1 MLHLDIEV
9 QTIQFF
15 IGSPFDSCSIK
26 LSDAFSTSILQSQL
40 KCKCKDIQ
48 EIWEKIELNVQYV
61 QKSNLKF
68 YFYDGQTIYGE
79 ATINLEFYIGNNLP
93 LIIDN
98 ITIQNKFDQ
107 EAQVKISLAWNQ
119 IDQTQSK
126 QIRQT
131 SPLRD
136 QTIPIPQKNI
146 AQQKKPADELHFEKR
161 TVHATYTQWKDHQEM
176 VKEQYI
182 KKLKEPIKKGQME
195 DEKFEEIRKP
205 EARVMSPRRF
215 QTPKDFKTHN
225 KYQDQKLSGQF
236 DNLKI
241 QKNNQQDFKQINKEL
256 QNNQNNRAPSKSP
269 NRYDSRVK
277 TRNEMLLSASSP
289 NEQLEILKGSTKQ
302 SKPLSKKGELQENF
316 GSKTT
321 QLNQLEGG
329 MTMSTKQL
337 DVDLDNNQS
346 KQQLNQLQSENAQ
359 LKNQISKLTTE
370 NQCLKD
376 QQIKG
381 EAAFN
386 LLSETYSN
394 LRNEYQRIQVKSFNN
409 SSSHSLLNNK
419 ETDHL
424 KRELDQ
430 KAKEIEFYKKEA
442 ELWKKDLD
450 VTKRENVQIKREAEQ
465 YKKEL
470 ENIYLDLENQR
481 RDIDNKNREIDNLE
495 KELYRAQQAI
505 QLIQNDSFRNAS
517 QQSGISNNQEIL
529 EQIQNIMKTKQIEV
543 DSKNE
548 EIKQNKIKIA
558 CLEKE
563 LYDKGRHSQD
573 QFDQIKNLNIE
584 LEQENEKLKQQLLE
598 KNADLKIKTQ
608 EIERLITQTNMI
620 LQQPDVQNTDSSKEL
635 NEYATQIAFLKQE
648 NQNLI
653 LQNKKDQV
661 RLESLQ
667 NQFEITKNIVV
678 LSEQRQQSL
687 EHEILQLEKAVLG
700 GKQNMADMINAVMEC
715 GGTQLA
721 EEVERFLITRR
732 SIKTS

>member
-15 IGSPFDSCSIK
+15 IGSTFDSCSIK
-26 LSDAFSTSILQSQL
+26 LSDAFSTSVLQSKL
-40 KCKCKDIQ
+40 RCKCKDIQ

-61 QKSNLKF
+61 EKSNLKF
-68 YFYDGQTIYGE
+68 YFYDGQTIFGE

-107 EAQVKISLAWNQ
+107 EAQVQISLAWNQ
-119 IDQTQSK
+119 IDQLSSK
-126 QIRQT
+126 QLRQV

-136 QTIPIPQKNI
+136 QPIPTPLPQKPVG
-146 AQQKKPADELHFEKR
+146 QQKKQVDEKR
-161 TVHATYTQWKDHQEM
+161 IVHATYAQWKDHQES
-176 VKEQYI
+176 VKEQYV

-195 DEKFEEIRKP
+195 DEKFEEIRRP
-205 EARVMSPRRF
+205 EQRIMSPRRF
-215 QTPKDFKTHN
+215 QTPKDYKPIN
-225 KYQDQKLSGQF
+225 KQLIQKSTGGF
-236 DNLKI
+236 ENLKL
-241 QKNNQQDFKQINKEL
+241 QNNNQLDFKQINKEL
-256 QNNQNNRAPSKSP
+256 QNNSNNRAPSKSP
-269 NRYDSRVK
+269 NRYDSRTK
-277 TRNEMLLSASSP
+277 TRNEIQAITSP
-289 NEQLEILKGSTKQ
+289 IEQSEILKGSTKPKAQ
-302 SKPLSKKGELQENF
+302 SKKGEYQDNI
-316 GSKTT
+316 GTRPT
-321 QLNQLEGG
+321 QLEGG
-329 MTMSTKQL
+329 LTMSTKQL
-337 DVDLDNNQS
+337 DVDIDNNQC
-346 KQQLNQLQSENAQ
+346 KQQLTQLQQENTQ
-359 LKNQISKLTTE
+359 LKNQVSKLTTE
-370 NQCLKD
+370 NQGLKD
-376 QQIKG
+376 QQIKS

-409 SSSHSLLNNK
+409 SSSHSLLINK

-470 ENIYLDLENQR
+470 ENKSQDLESQR
-481 RDIDNKNREIDNLE
+481 REIDNKNRELDNLE
-495 KELYRAQQAI
+495 KELQRAQQAI

-517 QQSGISNNQEIL
+517 QLSGNNNNQEIL
-529 EQIQNIMKTKQIEV
+529 EQMKNLIKTKQIEV

-558 CLEKE
+558 YLEKE
-563 LYDKGRHSQD
+563 LYEKGRRSQD
-573 QFDQIKNLNIE
+573 QSDHIKNVNQQ
-584 LEQENEKLKQQLLE
+584 LEQENEKLKQSLQE
-598 KNADLKIKTQ
+598 KNTELKSKTQ
-608 EIERLITQTNMI
+608 EIERLITQNNVI
-620 LQQPDVQNTDSSKEL
+620 LQQPDIQNIDSGKLL
-635 NEYATQIAFLKQE
+635 NEYTIQIATLKQE
-648 NQNLI
+648 NQSLI
-653 LQNKKDQV
+653 IQNKKDQV
-661 RLESLQ
+661 KLDSLQ
-667 NQFEITKNIVV
+667 DEVEISKKIVV

-700 GKQNMADMINAVMEC
+700 GKQNMADVINAVMEC

-721 EEVERFLITRR
+721 EEIERFLITRR
-732 SIKTS
+732 STKIG